1 MAAGSGGGGEGR
13 GEGILTLES
22 EMMLELVTR
31 RLLRLGRTEDS
42 GRQVSLLRPATPTL
56 KQFSRQM
63 LSEVQSSF
71 EGLEAQCDGSI
82 PFCDIVH
89 IIY

>member
-1 MAAGSGGGGEGR
+1 MAAGSGGGGE

-82 PFCDIVH
+82 PFCDILH

>member
-1 MAAGSGGGGEGR
+1 MGVGSGGGGE

-42 GRQVSLLRPATPTL
+42 GRQVALLRPATPTL

-63 LSEVQSSF
+63 LREVQTSF
-71 EGLEAQCDGSI
+71 DGLGAQCDGSI
-82 PFCDIVH
+82 PFCDFVN